1 MVTISHE
8 IENINKEIEIIKK
21 NQIKILEMKSTI
33 TKMKKLLGVSTD
45 LSWQKKES
53 VSLKIE

>member
-1 MVTISHE
+1 MTISCE

-21 NQIKILEMKSTI
+21 NQIKILEMRSTI
-33 TKMKKLLGVSTD
+33 IKMKKLLGVSTD

-53 VSLKIE
+53 VSLKAE